1 MPVFDTSGRFC
12 GYRGV
17 GRDITEKAAL
27 QRALAES
34 EERIRLATEF
44 GSIGTWGRDLVTG
57 HPSWSR
63 NMGPILGFLE
73 GTVLPSVETFLQVL
87 HPDDRERFE
96 SERLAWLE
104 RGGEAET
111 EYRVVCPDGT
121 IRWIY
126 QRGSVEHTT
135 GARPLRMFGI
145 VQDITERKRAEL
157 ALRES
162 EERFRLLAEN
172 VPEVFWISTPDFSR
186 VLYVSPA
193 YEQVWG
199 RSRAELYRHPEEWL
213 AAISQEDRPR
223 LAGFLKRQGLGLP
236 AQVEGRILRADGS
249 MRWVWAESFPFA
261 SSAGERLVTGIV
273 HDVTE
278 RKREQER
285 KLKEATQQR
294 DALVREVHHRIKNNL
309 QGVAGLL
316 RQYAQRNPGLVG
328 VLETAI
334 AQVQSIAIVHGL
346 QGARDP
352 SAGVV
357 LCDIVAAIAQML
369 QRLTQARIELPGVS
383 AANRGTRLAGDEI
396 VPTALVLNELM
407 MNAVKHYAASE
418 GSGAIVVELERDA
431 RQARLTVRNPGRLP
445 EGFDFAAQTRVG
457 TGLGLVRALMPANG
471 MSLDIHPIDGQV
483 EAVLTLVP
491 PVILSAGAEG
501 D

>member
-1 MPVFDTSGRFC
+1 
-12 GYRGV
+12 
-17 GRDITEKAAL
+17 
-27 QRALAES
+27 
-34 EERIRLATEF
+34 
-44 GSIGTWGRDLVTG
+44 
-57 HPSWSR
+57 
-63 NMGPILGFLE
+63 
-73 GTVLPSVETFLQVL
+73 
-87 HPDDRERFE
+87 
-96 SERLAWLE
+96 
-104 RGGEAET
+104 
-111 EYRVVCPDGT
+111 
-121 IRWIY
+121 
-126 QRGSVEHTT
+126 
-135 GARPLRMFGI
+135 
-145 VQDITERKRAEL
+145 
-157 ALRES
+157 
-162 EERFRLLAEN
+162 
-172 VPEVFWISTPDFSR
+172 
-186 VLYVSPA
+186 
-193 YEQVWG
+193 
-199 RSRAELYRHPEEWL
+199 
-213 AAISQEDRPR
+213 
-223 LAGFLKRQGLGLP
+223 
-236 AQVEGRILRADGS
+236 
-249 MRWVWAESFPFA
+249 
-261 SSAGERLVTGIV
+261 V

-285 KLKEATQQR
+285 KLEEATQQR

-309 QGVAGLL
+309 QGVTGLL